1 MNLKEIK
8 DLVRAISSS
17 NLTEFKYEHE
27 GLKISMK
34 TDKCAP
40 VISQVAPQ
48 VVQAAPMP
56 VAAAP
61 APVAAA
67 PAAPA
72 ESAAPAAETT
82 ADESNLLEI
91 KSPIVGTFYRSS
103 SPDKDAYVQVGDTV
117 NVGSVVCIVEA
128 MKLFNEIESE
138 VAGKIVKVLVD
149 DSTPIEYDQ
158 VLFLVDP
165 NG

>member
-8 DLVRAISSS
+8 DLIRAISSS

-40 VISQVAPQ
+40 VISQAVPQ
-48 VVQAAPMP
+48 VVQSAPMP

-61 APVAAA
+61 AASAA

-72 ESAAPAAETT
+72 PAAPAAPVAE
-82 ADESNLLEI
+82 ASDESNLLEI
-91 KSPIVGTFYRSS
+91 KSPIVGTFYRSP
-103 SPDKDAYVQVGDTV
+103 SPDKEAYVQVGDTV

-138 VAGKIVKVLVD
+138 VAGKIVKVMVD

>member
-8 DLVRAISSS
+8 DLIRAVSAS
-17 NLTEFKYEHE
+17 NLTEFKFHKE

-34 TDKCAP
+34 TDKCGH
-40 VISQVAPQ
+40 VISHAAPQ
-48 VVQAAPMP
+48 MVHSAPMP
-56 VAAAP
+56 VASMPSNPAPSAPAEAP
-61 APVAAA
+61 APAAVAS
-67 PAAPA
+67 
-72 ESAAPAAETT
+72 E
-82 ADESNLLEI
+82 ESNLLEI

-103 SPDKDAYVQVGDTV
+103 SPDKDAYVQVGDSV

-165 NG
+165 NA

>member
-8 DLVRAISSS
+8 DLIRAISAS
-17 NLTEFKYEHE
+17 NLTEFKFQKE

-34 TDKCAP
+34 TDKCGH
-40 VISQVAPQ
+40 VITQTAPQ
-48 VVQAAPMP
+48 MVQAAPMAVTP
-56 VAAAP
+56 THAAP
-61 APVAAA
+61 ATS
-67 PAAPA
+67 APA
-72 ESAAPAAETT
+72 EVPAA
-82 ADESNLLEI
+82 ADSGDDSNLLEI

-103 SPDKDAYVQVGDTV
+103 SPDKDAYVQVGDNV

-138 VAGKIVKVLVD
+138 VAGKIVKVMVD

-165 NG
+165 NA

>member
-8 DLVRAISSS
+8 DLIRAVSSS
-17 NLTEFKYEHE
+17 NLTEFKFQKE

-34 TDKCAP
+34 TDKCGH
-40 VISQVAPQ
+40 VITQAAPQ
-48 VVQAAPMP
+48 MVQAAPMP
-56 VAAAP
+56 LAAAP
-61 APVAAA
+61 AGPA

-72 ESAAPAAETT
+72 EASATSTES
-82 ADESNLLEI
+82 EENSNLLEI

-138 VAGKIVKVLVD
+138 VAGKIVKVMVD

-165 NG
+165 NA